1 MPKLDEQERREILRL
16 KAEFRVKYPFDVAKR
31 LSRLSSERNVWSM
44 IGLKP
49 DEFEQVMDFYLD
61 KNLLQDEIA
70 HIKGIARYR
79 VEYVIPIARSTVTPL
94 PKPRM
99 IVSHHEAFQL
109 DPLRVIPP
117 VG

>member
-1 MPKLDEQERREILRL
+1 MPKLDEQEWREILRL

-31 LSRLSSERNVWSM
+31 LSRLSAERNVWSM

-70 HIKGIARYR
+70 HIAIPGVQNVMDGPLLGSGCKRVYR
-79 VEYVIPIARSTVTPL
+79 KVVLYFT
-94 PKPRM
+94 
-99 IVSHHEAFQL
+99 
-109 DPLRVIPP
+109 
-117 VG
+117 